1 MGLSSI
7 ISSLCNDIRNFQY
20 LGDQTNACD
29 VLEDQQLLESPS
41 HLPTVAEN
49 HSSKKFISSLQPFKL
64 STRITRYAPRDKIFS
79 LNL

>member
-20 LGDQTNACD
+20 LGDQTNTCD
-29 VLEDQQLLESPS
+29 VMENQQLLESPS

-64 STRITRYAPRDKIFS
+64 STEITRYAPRDKIFS